1 MSDLK
6 IPDHSETAQLC
17 LMASTSMA
25 FGLIAR
31 SFPAFRLWL
40 GIIPTVIVSA
50 GLAWWGLSNH
60 WGAWREH
67 SQRRVG
73 RVREHG
79 PVFWDFGRLVEVF
92 GPCGVFLLCVGIG
105 VLAG

>member
-6 IPDHSETAQLC
+6 IPDHSEMAQLC
-17 LMASTSMA
+17 LMGSTSMML
-25 FGLIAR
+25 GLVAR

-40 GIIPTVIVSA
+40 GIIPTVIVA
-50 GLAWWGLSNH
+50 VGLAWWGLSNH

-67 SQRRVG
+67 SQKRVG

-79 PVFWDFGRLVEVF
+79 PAFWDFGRLVEVF